1 MDMWSYN
8 AASENNTCTKTLRV
22 LIYEKSNV
30 DITVSGIFPKHSHNM
45 LLKGN
50 G

>member
-8 AASENNTCTKTLRV
+8 AASKNTCTKRPLV
-22 LIYEKSNV
+22 LIYGKSNV
-30 DITVSGIFPKHSHNM
+30 DTTLSGISPKQSHNM
-45 LLKGN
+45 LLKGK